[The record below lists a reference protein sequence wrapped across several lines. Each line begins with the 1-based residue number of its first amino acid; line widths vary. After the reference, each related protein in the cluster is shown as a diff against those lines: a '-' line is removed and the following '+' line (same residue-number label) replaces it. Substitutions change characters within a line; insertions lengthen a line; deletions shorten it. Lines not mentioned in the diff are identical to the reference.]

1 MDAAIRRD
9 VRIDAKGSVMIK
21 LLDLLDL
28 FRKGAAVSEP
38 ALWKNRSALTL
49 ALTALI
55 LTGCRVAKGYGYDVP
70 IGETEAATLAAGIAI
85 VVGLFST
92 YATSEKVGLLP
103 AKVQSDDFPALDPG
117 LPDPS
122 QRQSSEPFNAER
134 GS

>member
-1 MDAAIRRD
+1 MR
-9 VRIDAKGSVMIK
+9 K

-55 LTGCRVAKGYGYDVP
+55 LTGCRVAKGYGYEIP
-70 IGETEAATLAAGIAI
+70 ISEADAASIAAGVAV
-85 VVGLFST
+85 VVGLLST
-92 YATSEKVGLLP
+92 YLTSGKVGLLP
-103 AKVQSDDFPALDPG
+103 AKVQPDPLPALDDQQPAAG
-117 LPDPS
+117 ERRS
-122 QRQSSEPFNAER
+122 AKSYNAER

>member
-1 MDAAIRRD
+1 M
-9 VRIDAKGSVMIK
+9 GK

-55 LTGCRVAKGYGYDVP
+55 LTGCRAAKGFGYEIP
-70 IGETEAATLAAGIAI
+70 ISETDAASIAAGVA
-85 VVGLFST
+85 VLVGLFST
-92 YATSEKVGLLP
+92 YATSDKVGILP
-103 AKVQSDDFPALDPG
+103 TKPEVPPNRFPPLDPDAG
-117 LPDPS
+117 KPVDWKS
-122 QRQSSEPFNAER
+122 VADRDFNAER

>member
-1 MDAAIRRD
+1 M
-9 VRIDAKGSVMIK
+9 GK

-55 LTGCRVAKGYGYDVP
+55 LTGCRAAKGFGYEIP
-70 IGETEAATLAAGIAI
+70 ISETDAASIAAGIA
-85 VVGLFST
+85 V
-92 YATSEKVGLLP
+92 AVGLLSTYLTSDKVGILP
-103 AKVQSDDFPALDPG
+103 AKPEVPPNRFPPLDPDAG
-117 LPDPS
+117 KPVDWKS
-122 QRQSSEPFNAER
+122 VADRDFNAER

>member
-1 MDAAIRRD
+1 M
-9 VRIDAKGSVMIK
+9 GK

-55 LTGCRVAKGYGYDVP
+55 LTGCRVARGFGYEVP
-70 IGETEAATLAAGIAI
+70 ISETDAATIAAAVAV

-92 YATSEKVGLLP
+92 FATSDKVGILP
-103 AKVQSDDFPALDPG
+103 AKVQPDSIPDDARPA
-117 LPDPS
+117 
-122 QRQSSEPFNAER
+122 EPER
-134 GS
+134 TAVDRHQHDYPRDQGGGG

>member
-1 MDAAIRRD
+1 M
-9 VRIDAKGSVMIK
+9 GK

-55 LTGCRVAKGYGYDVP
+55 LTGCRVAGGFGYEVP
-70 IGETEAATLAAGIAI
+70 ISETDAATIAAAVAV

-92 YATSEKVGLLP
+92 YATSPQVGLLP
-103 AKVQSDDFPALDPG
+103 AKPADPEVPPVGRREDGGPPPTGRNRVDDHD
-117 LPDPS
+117 
-122 QRQSSEPFNAER
+122 RQYPR
-134 GS
+134 DTGGGG

>member
-1 MDAAIRRD
+1 MT
-9 VRIDAKGSVMIK
+9 K

-55 LTGCRVAKGYGYDVP
+55 LTGCRVAKGYGYDIP
-70 IGETEAATLAAGIAI
+70 IGETEAATLAAGVAI

-92 YATSEKVGLLP
+92 YTTSEKVGLLP
-103 AKVQSDDFPALDPG
+103 AKVQPDDFPPLDPG

-122 QRQSSEPFNAER
+122 QRQPSEPFNAER

>member
-1 MDAAIRRD
+1 M
-9 VRIDAKGSVMIK
+9 GK

-55 LTGCRVAKGYGYDVP
+55 LTGCKVAKGYGYEIP
-70 IGETEAATLAAGIAI
+70 ISETDAASIAAGVAI

-92 YATSEKVGLLP
+92 YLTSDKVGLLP
-103 AKVQSDDFPALDPG
+103 PKPVQ
-117 LPDPS
+117 PDS
-122 QRQSSEPFNAER
+122 QGDAVRPRPPEQRNPVDQHAR
-134 GS
+134 DYPPDTGGGG

>member
-1 MDAAIRRD
+1 M
-9 VRIDAKGSVMIK
+9 GK

-55 LTGCRVAKGYGYDVP
+55 LTGCKVAKGYGYEIP
-70 IGETEAATLAAGIAI
+70 ISETDAASIAAGVAV

-92 YATSEKVGLLP
+92 YATSDKVGILP
-103 AKVQSDDFPALDPG
+103 AKPIVQPDVQPAPQLEQPATDSRASG
-117 LPDPS
+117 
-122 QRQSSEPFNAER
+122 EPYNAER
-134 GS
+134 GY

>member
-1 MDAAIRRD
+1 M
-9 VRIDAKGSVMIK
+9 GK

-55 LTGCRVAKGYGYDVP
+55 LTGCKVAKGYGYEIP
-70 IGETEAATLAAGIAI
+70 ISETDAASIAAGVAI

-92 YATSEKVGLLP
+92 YLTSDKVGLLP
-103 AKVQSDDFPALDPG
+103 PKPVQPDGFPPLDSHQPAAAERR
-117 LPDPS
+117 PA
-122 QRQSSEPFNAER
+122 EPFDAER